1 MWSTGQYVLQEARSF
16 FKLQSHW
23 TAIAWLVVSTHLK
36 LYSQNGF
43 IFPKYGYSKNKNCFK
58 PPPSCH
64 FSGKKELVS
73 FRSITSNHLF
83 MDANWI
89 KFVEGRSPPATVGFV
104 YLFFQ
109 LQVNNF
115 PTVGFANGP
124 KINMS
129 REKGSFFKRE
139 ISASS
144 PINFQPKKSDN
155 SLVFNRKL
163 PSRSFQSEIQPSCDP
178 PSRLQYLHQHKQWMP
193 RPPWLLRL
201 TKPQERSGQILLHWS

>member
-1 MWSTGQYVLQEARSF
+1 M
-16 FKLQSHW
+16 
-23 TAIAWLVVSTHLK
+23 VSTHLK

-64 FSGKKELVS
+64 FSEKKS
-73 FRSITSNHLF
+73 WSASDQSQAITFSWMRTGSNSLRGE
-83 MDANWI
+83 A
-89 KFVEGRSPPATVGFV
+89 PPATVGFV

-129 REKGSFFKRE
+129 REKGSFLKGRFQLPVPSIFSQKSRIIRWFSTE
-139 ISASS
+139 NSHPVPSNQKSNLLAIRRQDFSISINTSS
-144 PINFQPKKSDN
+144 GCRDH
-155 SLVFNRKL
+155 RG
-163 PSRSFQSEIQPSCDP
+163 C
-178 PSRLQYLHQHKQWMP
+178 W
-193 RPPWLLRL
+193 
-201 TKPQERSGQILLHWS
+201 G